1 VGVSEVGVSGV
12 KQFLIASL
20 EHFRNPNARDPN
32 SIWDSTS
39 TVPSIPAASSSSS
52 SLADGCAW
60 RWFRQ

>member
-1 VGVSEVGVSGV
+1 VVVSEVFISGV
-12 KQFLIASL
+12 KQFLIGSL
-20 EHFRNPNARDPN
+20 EQLRNQNARDPN

-39 TVPSIPAASSSSS
+39 TVPSIPASSSS

>member
-1 VGVSEVGVSGV
+1 VGVFEVGVSGV
-12 KQFLIASL
+12 KQFPIRSL

-39 TVPSIPAASSSSS
+39 IVPSIPASSSS